1 MKLLWLKEIIGDAY
15 TEDMDAAAQELLDR
29 DEAVR
34 QELSAG
40 EARISQTHAEGDG
53 VRRELEQ
60 AREDRN
66 ALLNVISG
74 YALRVEAR
82 QKKAKSAEERHVKLQ
97 MEENA
102 LSARIHMLTEMEK
115 LYEGYSKAVKLVM
128 GEAGRGSLRGVHGP
142 VAGLVHVPDA
152 YTVAIE
158 IALGAAMQN
167 IVVER
172 EEDGKAAISYLK
184 RRDGG
189 RCTFLPLSSIRP
201 GEFRDAG
208 VRGERGFVGMG
219 DELVKFDPRYQ
230 RVFSNL
236 LGRVVVTE
244 DMDAAACQAIGKDFV
259 ARADFN
265 AKNTRV
271 KELEAQVGQ
280 LEEAAKGHAKQLEE
294 LKKSAGDNE
303 ELTRKIGELE
313 QQNKADKAAYEKEL
327 ATIRLTA
334 AVDAELTA
342 AGAKNNTAVRAL
354 LADYLKD
361 AKIEDGKV
369 VAKVNNESITLAAKI
384 EAMKKDANTDF
395 LFGSTGAKLTGW
407 KPGDPDTG
415 RKPGEGKKPS
425 EMSYSELA
433 AFLAENPDAKLE

>member
-15 TEDMDAAAQELLDR
+15 
-29 DEAVR
+29 
-34 QELSAG
+34 
-40 EARISQTHAEGDG
+40 
-53 VRRELEQ
+53 
-60 AREDRN
+60 
-66 ALLNVISG
+66 
-74 YALRVEAR
+74 
-82 QKKAKSAEERHVKLQ
+82 
-97 MEENA
+97 
-102 LSARIHMLTEMEK
+102 
-115 LYEGYSKAVKLVM
+115 
-128 GEAGRGSLRGVHGP
+128 
-142 VAGLVHVPDA
+142 
-152 YTVAIE
+152 
-158 IALGAAMQN
+158 
-167 IVVER
+167 
-172 EEDGKAAISYLK
+172 
-184 RRDGG
+184 
-189 RCTFLPLSSIRP
+189 
-201 GEFRDAG
+201 
-208 VRGERGFVGMG
+208 
-219 DELVKFDPRYQ
+219 
-230 RVFSNL
+230 
-236 LGRVVVTE
+236 TE

-369 VAKVNNESITLAAKI
+369 VAKVNNES
-384 EAMKKDANTDF
+384 
-395 LFGSTGAKLTGW
+395 TGAKLTGW